1 SGNWENHSIS
11 GDITIDHSGVATI
24 GADAVALGA
33 DTTGNYVANLGSL
46 TGLTTSGNSGEGST
60 PTLSVAYG
68 SGANTAVQGNVAL
81 TCASGTGNLTGG
93 GTSIT
98 LGTGGSC
105 AAINTVASPTFSGT
119 LTAQGASVTVGAAAQ
134 QGSVVLHD
142 GSSNT
147 GTIQTAALGQ
157 NTTF

>member
-60 PTLSVAYG
+60 PTLSVTYG
-68 SGANTAVQGNVAL
+68 SGANTAVQGNTSL
-81 TCASGTGNLTGG
+81 TCASGTGNLSGG
-93 GTSIT
+93 GNSVT
-98 LGTGGSC
+98 LGAGGSC
-105 AAINTVASPTFSGT
+105 NNITITNTPTFT
-119 LTAQGASVTVGAAAQ
+119 
-134 QGSVVLHD
+134 
-142 GSSNT
+142 SNV
-147 GTIQTAALGQ
+147 A
-157 NTTF
+157 